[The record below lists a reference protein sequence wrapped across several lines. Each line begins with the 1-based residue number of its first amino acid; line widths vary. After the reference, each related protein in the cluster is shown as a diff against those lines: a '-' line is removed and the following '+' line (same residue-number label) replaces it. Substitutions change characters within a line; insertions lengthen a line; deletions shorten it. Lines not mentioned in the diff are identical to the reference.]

1 MSSVELKP
9 NMHVVLWEP
18 GTPIGDLSAERV
30 AEIQGV
36 FTGPLVA
43 VVIDGGVA
51 IIQPMDPNTGANWE
65 TEEKA
70 LEFGYRYL
78 GFNLDGTQ
86 IPAAAPVEPTD
97 GGGNR

>member
-9 NMHVVLWEP
+9 NMYVVLWEP

-51 IIQPMDPNTGANWE
+51 IIQPMDPNTGNDWASE
-65 TEEKA
+65 ADA
-70 LEFGYRYL
+70 LAFGYRYL
-78 GFNLDGTQ
+78 GFNPDGTP
-86 IPAAAPVEPTD
+86 IPQ
-97 GGGNR
+97 